1 MTFTE
6 GQTVRF
12 NVKGE
17 AEYGQ
22 IGTVIGETTN
32 PVDGVTSVWVKM
44 PFGHAWL
51 YRKHELIAVDV
62 VDEEHLVYTIAV
74 GGGFAVGVVY
84 SSRERAES
92 EAKRLKLKY
101 YEVIPHRITKNA

>member
-6 GQTVRF
+6 GQTVWF
-12 NVKGE
+12 NVKEE

-22 IGTVIGETTN
+22 IGTVIGEQTS
-32 PVDGVTSVWVKM
+32 PIDGIVSVWVQM

-51 YRKHELIAVDV
+51 YRKHELVAVDV
-62 VDEEHLVYTIAV
+62 VDGDPVVYTLAV
-74 GGGFAVGVVY
+74 GGGFAIGTTF

-92 EAKRLKLKY
+92 VAKRLKLKY